1 MKIHK
6 LLFGGLVAV
15 AAAAGVSS
23 CTDEIAVGSEFLDK
37 APSGGTTKDSV
48 FHNAEYT
55 RQFVAGIYSL
65 QYYGIPYRSSNDSP
79 LSASYWKGK
88 LDALTDIYHLHF
100 SGSMLYGSYY
110 SGSLTASTDG
120 PIYGFTTENF
130 WELIRSAYMLLE
142 NIDGVPGMEQ
152 SEKDRLSAECKCL
165 IASTYFNM
173 FKCYGGLPIVT
184 GTFSGLDGSYS
195 LPRASVD
202 RTVRFMTGLLDEASS
217 VLPWAYTGTAAQT
230 ETGRWTR
237 AAAMALKCK
246 IFQFAASP
254 LFNSDQPYY
263 GGSTEAER
271 DSLVWYGSYRQDLWD
286 SCRTACRQFFNEV
299 AANGYYRMV
308 MPTANTQ
315 EAYRYAF
322 RYGYVNQASP
332 EVVYSVRVT
341 NSTHDSKYQG
351 YTLMYGRNERYAYTP
366 TAEYV
371 EMFPW
376 RDGTPFDWHTDSV
389 AGRLDTMF
397 VKGDRVEGLQ
407 DLQNRVLTRDPRLY
421 ETVYV
426 NGVPQQTNWTDGNAT
441 GDICENWVGG
451 TDANQQPATE
461 QGFFATGFANK
472 KYVVGSCYDRQF
484 PQWDVI
490 RMSDMYLTYAEAL
503 LQADND
509 FDGALRYIDLVRSRV
524 GMRGLV
530 ECNPDKNLTGN
541 KNALLEELLRE
552 RACELGFEN
561 ERYFDLIRYKRA
573 DIFEKHLHG
582 LRIWRM
588 QTDPTTGVRDTVTTM
603 WTNGDKRTS
612 ADDPTAPGFYEPTD
626 FEYERFPFNDDWVR
640 LAWTSGF
647 DAKWYLFPFPQTE
660 INKGYGLIQ
669 NPGW

>member
-88 LDALTDIYHLHF
+88 LDALTDIYQLHYT
-100 SGSMLYGSYY
+100 GAMLFDSYY
-110 SGSLTASTDG
+110 GGTLTASTDG

-184 GTFSGLDGSYS
+184 GTFSGLDGSYN

-351 YTLMYGRNERYAYTP
+351 YTLMYGRNDRYAYTP

-376 RDGTPFDWHTDSV
+376 RDGTPFDWNTDSV

-461 QGFFATGFANK
+461 NGFFATGFGNK

-530 ECNPDKNLTGN
+530 ECNPDKNLTGD

-612 ADDPTAPGFYEPTD
+612 ANDPSAPGFY
-626 FEYERFPFNDDWVR
+626 EYERFPFNENWTR
-640 LAWTSGF
+640 TAWTSGF

>member
-6 LLFGGLVAV
+6 LLFGGIVAV
-15 AAAAGVSS
+15 AAAAGVTS
-23 CTDEIAVGSEFLDK
+23 CTDDIAVGSDFLDK

-88 LDALTDIYHLHF
+88 LDALTDIYQIHY
-100 SGSMLYGSYY
+100 SRAMIYTDYY
-110 SGSLTASTDG
+110 SGTLTASTSG

-130 WELIRSAYMLLE
+130 WELIRAAYMLIE
-142 NIDGVPGMEQ
+142 NIGGVPNMEQ
-152 SEKDRLSAECKCL
+152 TEKDRLVAECKCL

-173 FKCYGGLPIVT
+173 FKCYGGLPIVKS
-184 GTFSGLDGSYS
+184 TFSGLDGSYN
-195 LPRASVD
+195 LPRASVNK
-202 RTVRFMTGLLDEASS
+202 TVKFMTGLLDEAAK
-217 VLPWAYTGTAAQT
+217 VLPWSYTGTAAQT
-230 ETGRWTR
+230 ETGRWTS

-246 IFQFAASP
+246 ILQFAASP
-254 LFNSDQPYY
+254 LFNNDKPYY
-263 GGSTEAER
+263 GGSTKAEQ
-271 DSLVWYGSYRQDLWD
+271 DSLVWYGGYHQELWTE
-286 SCRTACRQFFNEV
+286 CREACDEFFNAL
-299 AANGYYRMV
+299 AANGHYQMV

-322 RYGYVNQASP
+322 RYGYVNQGSP
-332 EVVYSVRVT
+332 EVLYSVRVT

-351 YTLMYGRNERYAYTP
+351 YTLMYGRNDRYAYTP
-366 TAEYV
+366 TEEYV

-376 RDGTPFDWHTDSV
+376 RDGTPFNWNKDSV

-397 VKGDRVEGLQ
+397 VKGDRVTGMQ

-421 ETVYV
+421 ETVYI

-441 GDICENWVGG
+441 GDICESWVGG

-461 QGFFATGFANK
+461 NGAFASGYFNR

-509 FDGALRYIDLVRSRV
+509 FNGALHYIDLVRSRV
-524 GMRGLV
+524 GMKGLA
-530 ECNPDKNLTGN
+530 ECNPDKNLTSD

-573 DIFEKHLHG
+573 DIFEKPLHG

-588 QTDPTTGVRDTVTTM
+588 QTDPATGVRDTVQTM

-612 ADDPTAPGFYEPTD
+612 ANDPTAPGFYEPTD
-626 FEYERFPFNDDWVR
+626 FEYERFTFNNRARVFWS
-640 LAWTSGF
+640 LGF
-647 DAKWYLFPFPQTE
+647 DPKWYLFPFPQTE
-660 INKGYGLIQ
+660 INKGYGLVQ

>member
-6 LLFGGLVAV
+6 LLLGGLVV
-15 AAAAGVSS
+15 AAAVAGVSS

-37 APSGGTTKDSV
+37 APSGSTTKDSV

-55 RQFVAGIYSL
+55 RQFVASIYSL
-65 QYYGIPYRSSNDSP
+65 QYYGIPYRSSNDAP

-88 LDALTDIYHLHF
+88 LDALTDIYHLNF
-100 SGSMLYGSYY
+100 SGSMIYGSYY
-110 SGSLTASTDG
+110 TASLTSSTGG
-120 PIYGFTTENF
+120 PIYGLTDENF
-130 WELIRSAYMLLE
+130 WQLIRAAYMLME
-142 NIDGVPGMEQ
+142 NIGIVPNMEQ
-152 SEKDRLSAECKCL
+152 SEKDRLVAECKCL

-184 GTFSGLDGSYS
+184 GTYSGLDGSYNI
-195 LPRASVD
+195 PRASVD
-202 RTVRFMTGLLDEASS
+202 RTVRFMTGLLDEAAG
-217 VLPWAYTGTAAQT
+217 VLPWAYTGTAAQS
-230 ETGRWTR
+230 ETGRWTS

-246 IFQFAASP
+246 ILQFAASP
-254 LFNSDQPYY
+254 LFNSEQAYY
-263 GGSTEAER
+263 GGSTPAEQ
-271 DSLVWYGSYRQDLWD
+271 DSLVWYGGYRQDLWQQ
-286 SCRTACRQFFNEV
+286 CREACDQFFT
-299 AANGYYRMV
+299 ALQANGHYEMV
-308 MPTANTQ
+308 MPTANTP

-332 EVVYSVRVT
+332 EVLYSVRVT

-351 YTLMYGRNERYAYTP
+351 YTLMYGRNDRYAYTP
-366 TAEYV
+366 TQEYV

-376 RDGTPFDWHTDSV
+376 RDGTPFDWNRDSI

-407 DLQNRVLTRDPRLY
+407 DRQNRVLTRDPRLY

-451 TDANQQPATE
+451 TDAGQQPLT
-461 QGFFATGFANK
+461 QTGCFGSGYFNK

-509 FDGALRYIDLVRSRV
+509 FTDALYYIDLVRSRV
-524 GMRGLV
+524 GLRGLA
-530 ECNPDKNLTGN
+530 ECNPDKNLTSD
-541 KNALLEELLRE
+541 KNALIEELLRE

-573 DIFEKHLHG
+573 DIFSKQLHG

-588 QTDPTTGVRDTVTTM
+588 QTDPATGVRDTVQTM
-603 WTNGDKRTS
+603 WTRDDKVNT
-612 ADDPTAPGFYEPTD
+612 ANDPTAPGYYEPTD
-626 FEYERFPFNDDWVR
+626 FEYERFAINVPVR
-640 LAWTSGF
+640 VFWTQGF
-647 DAKWYLFPFPQTE
+647 DPKWYLFPFPQTE
-660 INKGYGLIQ
+660 VNKGYGLIQ